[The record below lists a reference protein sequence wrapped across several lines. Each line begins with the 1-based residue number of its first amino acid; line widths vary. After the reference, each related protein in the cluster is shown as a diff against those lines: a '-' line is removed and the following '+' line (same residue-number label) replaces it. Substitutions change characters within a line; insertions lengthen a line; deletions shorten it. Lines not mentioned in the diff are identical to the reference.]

1 MRIPFFVFLISLAYP
16 AWAACTLSDISIKSV
31 KAKFIDECKTRKC
44 ISMKG
49 VAVLT
54 NRCSEPIGVQVK
66 ITGYDKT
73 GAPVATRELWPA
85 SVRNIP
91 PGDFTF
97 SLNQWLDY
105 DSEMKKFD
113 VVPVA
118 VKQWR

>member
-1 MRIPFFVFLISLAYP
+1 MRIPFFVFLISLACP
-16 AWAACTLSDISIKSV
+16 AWAVCTLSDISIKSV
-31 KAKFIDECKTRKC
+31 KAKFVDECKTRQC

-66 ITGYDKT
+66 ITGYDKA

-97 SLNQWLDY
+97 SLDQWLDY